1 MAKTKTKPGT
11 TPSGAPPTVPVLLP
25 LALPAPYDYLL
36 PKGAKAEPGRFV
48 VAPLGTVE
56 YLGAVWRRPQ
66 EAARPEIDRNKL
78 RAIVEVIDDVP
89 TLPPVSLDFADWVA
103 NYTLSSPGMVLRMM
117 MSAGRAFDPP
127 APRYGVRLI
136 GPAPERMTPA
146 RARVIEAAKNGLI
159 WVKSSLAEAAGVS
172 PGVIDGLVDA
182 GTLIAEPLPDWH
194 ALPLDLS
201 LKRAKLTA
209 EQEDAARKLLADTSG
224 GFTVTLLDGV
234 TGSGKTEVYFEAI
247 AAALARGRQ
256 VLVLM
261 PEIALTGQFIARCEE
276 RFGARPAEWH
286 SGVSAPLRGRVWRA
300 VAENKAKLVV
310 GARSALFLPF
320 PDLGLIVVDEEH
332 DQSYKQEERVT
343 YQARDMAVVRGH
355 LGQAPVV
362 LSSATPSIESLVNA
376 EQGRYRHIRLAQ
388 RFRTR
393 SSQESPVHV
402 HPTRLGPDGVRPKA
416 PSPSRGGMKDVP
428 APKTPKPPPGGEEP
442 ALGLDPRVDRRS
454 RSGGG
459 PDARLDGTGLPEI
472 AAIDMRANPPER
484 GRWLSPVLADAISE
498 TLQRGEQALLFL
510 NRRGYAPVTLCRKC
524 GFRFECPNCS
534 AWLVEHRFRRRL
546 ECHHCGTF
554 VPIPGT
560 CPKCGAEHSLVP
572 CGPGI
577 ERIAEEI
584 AERFPDARRVL
595 LSSDLTPSIGDL
607 RETLREIEDR
617 EVDVIIGTQLVAK
630 GHHFPG
636 LALVGVVDGD
646 LGLAQ
651 ADPRAAERT
660 FQLLNQVTGRAGRDA
675 IPGRGFIQ
683 TYMPEHPVMQA
694 IVSGDRDAFYE
705 REIAARREAGLPPF
719 GRLASLLVSGSSRE
733 AAETYARAV
742 ALAAPAAAKIQVL
755 GPAEAPLSVIR
766 GRHRYRLLVKAA
778 READLQAY
786 LRLWLSQVPKPKGD
800 VRLIVDVDPY
810 SFL

>member
-1 MAKTKTKPGT
+1 
-11 TPSGAPPTVPVLLP
+11 VLLP

-36 PKGAKAEPGRFV
+36 PDGMTVEPGSFV
-48 VAPLGTVE
+48 VAPLGTVD
-56 YLGAVWRRPQ
+56 YLGAVWRRP
-66 EAARPEIDRNKL
+66 ADAPAPEIERKKL
-78 RAIVEVIDDVP
+78 RALIEVLDDVP
-89 TLPPVSLDFADWVA
+89 PLPPVSLDFADWVA

-117 MSAGRAFDPP
+117 MSASRAFSPP
-127 APRYGVRLI
+127 TPRYGVRLI
-136 GPAPERMTPA
+136 GPPPERVTPA

-159 WVKSSLAEAAGVS
+159 WAKSGLAEAAGVS

-182 GTLIAEPLPDWH
+182 GTLMAEPLPDWQ
-194 ALPLDLS
+194 AAELDLS
-201 LKRAKLTA
+201 RNRAELTP
-209 EQEDAARKLLADTSG
+209 EQQGAARALLANTGG
-224 GFTVTLLDGV
+224 GFAVTLLDGV

-247 AAALARGRQ
+247 ASVLARGRQ

-261 PEIALTGQFIARCEE
+261 PEIALTGQFLDRCQE

-286 SGVSAPLRGRVWRA
+286 SGVSAPTRGRVWRA

-332 DQSYKQEERVT
+332 DQSYKQEERVA

-355 LGQAPVV
+355 LGDAPVV

-376 EQGRYRHIRLAQ
+376 EQGRYGHIRLGL
-388 RFRTR
+388 RY
-393 SSQESPVHV
+393 
-402 HPTRLGPDGVRPKA
+402 KA
-416 PSPSRGGMKDVP
+416 
-428 APKTPKPPPGGEEP
+428 A
-442 ALGLDPRVDRRS
+442 
-454 RSGGG
+454 
-459 PDARLDGTGLPEI
+459 GLPSI
-472 AAIDMRANPPER
+472 QAIDMRANPPER
-484 GRWLSPVLADAISE
+484 GSWLSPVLTEAIEE
-498 TLQRGEQALLFL
+498 TLGRGEQALLFL

-554 VPIPGT
+554 TPIPET

-577 ERIAEEI
+577 ERIAEEV
-584 AERFPDARRVL
+584 AKRFPDARRVL
-595 LSSDLTPSIGDL
+595 LSSDITPNISDL
-607 RETLREIEDR
+607 RETLREIADR

-660 FQLLNQVTGRAGRDA
+660 FQLLSQVTGRAGRDA
-675 IPGRGFIQ
+675 IPGRGLIQ
-683 TYMPEHPVMQA
+683 TYMPEHPVIEA
-694 IVSGDRDAFYE
+694 LVSGDRDAFYE
-705 REIAARREAGLPPF
+705 REIAARRAAGLPPF
-719 GRLASLLVSGSSRE
+719 GRLASLLVSGSARE
-733 AAETYARAV
+733 AVESYARGI

-786 LRLWLSQVPKPKGD
+786 LRLWLGQVPKPKGD
-800 VRLIVDVDPY
+800 VRLTVDVDPY

>member
-1 MAKTKTKPGT
+1 MT
-11 TPSGAPPTVPVLLP
+11 VLLP
-25 LALPAPYDYLL
+25 LALPAPYDYLV
-36 PKGAKAEPGRFV
+36 PKGMQVAPGQFV
-48 VAPLGTVE
+48 VVPLGPVD
-56 YLGAVWRRPQ
+56 YLGVVWP
-66 EAARPEIDRNKL
+66 RPEGEAPPKIEPKKL
-78 RAIVEVIDDVP
+78 RAIIEIVDDVP
-89 TLPPVSLDFADWVA
+89 KLPRVSLDFADWVA
-103 NYTLSSPGMVLRMM
+103 SYTLSSPGMVLRMM
-117 MSAGRAFDPP
+117 MSAGRGFEPP
-127 APRYGVRLI
+127 APRYGVRLA
-136 GPAPERMTPA
+136 GSPPSRMTPA
-146 RARVIEAAKNGLI
+146 RARVLEAASNGLI

-172 PGVIDGLVDA
+172 PGVIDGLVDIGA
-182 GTLIAEPLPDWH
+182 LLTEPLPDWH
-194 ALPLDLS
+194 AMPLDLS
-201 LKRAKLTA
+201 RERARLTKEQA
-209 EQEDAARKLLADTSG
+209 EVARALLDTTGG

-234 TGSGKTEVYFEAI
+234 TGSGKTEIYFEAI
-247 AAALARGRQ
+247 AAALARGQQ

-261 PEIALTGQFIARCEE
+261 PEIALTSQFIARCEK

-286 SGVSAPLRGRVWRA
+286 SGMSAPMRGRIWRA

-332 DQSYKQEERVT
+332 DQSYKQEERVA
-343 YQARDMAVVRGH
+343 YQARDMAVVRGS
-355 LGQAPVV
+355 LGRCPVV

-376 EQGRYRHIRLAQ
+376 VQGRYRHIRLGI
-388 RFRTR
+388 RY
-393 SSQESPVHV
+393 
-402 HPTRLGPDGVRPKA
+402 KA
-416 PSPSRGGMKDVP
+416 
-428 APKTPKPPPGGEEP
+428 A
-442 ALGLDPRVDRRS
+442 
-454 RSGGG
+454 
-459 PDARLDGTGLPEI
+459 GLPVL
-472 AAIDMRANPPER
+472 AAIDMRAAPPER
-484 GRWLSPVLADAISE
+484 GRWLSPVLVDAVAE
-498 TLQRGEQALLFL
+498 TLSRGEQALLFL

-554 VPIPGT
+554 VPIPET
-560 CPKCGAEHSLVP
+560 CPNCGAEHSLVP

-595 LSSDLTPSIGDL
+595 LSSDLTPSISDL
-607 RETLREIEDR
+607 RETLREIEER

-660 FQLLNQVTGRAGRDA
+660 FQLLSQVTGRAGREA
-675 IPGRGFIQ
+675 IPGRGLIQ
-683 TYMPEHPVMQA
+683 TYMPEHPVIQA
-694 IVSGDRDAFYE
+694 LVSGDRDNFLE
-705 REIAARREAGLPPF
+705 REITARREATLPPF
-719 GRLASLLVSGSSRE
+719 GRLASLLVSGSARE
-733 AAETYARAV
+733 GVEAYARAV
-742 ALAAPAAAKIQVL
+742 ALAAPPAAKIQVL

-766 GRHRYRLLVKAA
+766 GRHRYRLLVKSA

-786 LRLWLSQVPKPKGD
+786 LRLWLAAVPKPKGD
-800 VRLIVDVDPY
+800 VRLTVDVDPY

>member
-1 MAKTKTKPGT
+1 
-11 TPSGAPPTVPVLLP
+11 LLP
-25 LALPAPYDYLL
+25 LALPAPYDYLV
-36 PKGAKAEPGRFV
+36 PKGMEAAAGQFV

-56 YLGAVWRRPQ
+56 YLGVVWPRAEG
-66 EAARPEIDRNKL
+66 EAPPKIERKKL
-78 RAIVEVIDDVP
+78 REIVELVDDVP
-89 TLPPVSLDFADWVA
+89 PLPRVSLEFADWVA
-103 NYTLSSPGMVLRMM
+103 KYTLSSPGMVLRMM

-127 APRYGVRLI
+127 APRYGVRLA
-136 GPAPERMTPA
+136 GEAPQRMTPA
-146 RARVIEAAKNGLI
+146 RARVLEAAKNGLI

-182 GTLIAEPLPDWH
+182 GALITEPLPDWH
-194 ALPLDLS
+194 AMPLDTS
-201 LKRAKLTA
+201 RARAKLTK
-209 EQEDAARKLLADTSG
+209 EQDAAARELLANTST
-224 GFTVTLLDGV
+224 GFSVTLLDGV

-247 AAALARGRQ
+247 AAALARGKQ

-261 PEIALTGQFIARCEE
+261 PEIALTSQFIARCEE
-276 RFGARPAEWH
+276 RFGAKPAEWH

-343 YQARDMAVVRGH
+343 YQARDMAVLRGS
-355 LGQAPVV
+355 LGSAPVV

-376 EQGRYRHIRLAQ
+376 EQGRYRHIRLG
-388 RFRTR
+388 TR
-393 SSQESPVHV
+393 Y
-402 HPTRLGPDGVRPKA
+402 KA
-416 PSPSRGGMKDVP
+416 
-428 APKTPKPPPGGEEP
+428 A
-442 ALGLDPRVDRRS
+442 
-454 RSGGG
+454 
-459 PDARLDGTGLPEI
+459 GLPAI
-472 AAIDMRANPPER
+472 SAIDMRAAPPER
-484 GRWLSPVLADAISE
+484 GRWLSPVLVDAVAE
-498 TLQRGEQALLFL
+498 TLDRGEQALLFL

-524 GFRFECPNCS
+524 GFKFECPNCS

-554 VPIPGT
+554 IPIPET

-584 AERFPDARRVL
+584 KERFPDARRVL
-595 LSSDLTPSIGDL
+595 LSSDLTPSISDL
-607 RETLREIEDR
+607 RQTLREIEER
-617 EVDVIIGTQLVAK
+617 EVDVVIGTQLVAK

-675 IPGRGFIQ
+675 IPGRGLIQ
-683 TYMPEHPVMQA
+683 TYMPEHPVIQA
-694 IVSGDRDAFYE
+694 LVSGDRDAFYA
-705 REIAARREAGLPPF
+705 REIEARREAGLPPF

-733 AAETYARAV
+733 AAEAYARAV
-742 ALAAPAAAKIQVL
+742 VLAAPPAAKIQVL

-786 LRLWLSQVPKPKGD
+786 LRLWLSQVPKAHGD
-800 VRLIVDVDPY
+800 VRLVVDVDPY

>member
-11 TPSGAPPTVPVLLP
+11 APAGAPPTVPVLLP

-36 PKGAKAEPGRFV
+36 PDGARPEPGRFV
-48 VAPLGTVE
+48 IAPLGPVD

-66 EAARPEIDRNKL
+66 GAPPPEIDRKKL
-78 RAIVEVIDDVP
+78 RAIIEVVDDVP
-89 TLPPVSLDFADWVA
+89 PLPRVSLDFADWVA

-117 MSAGRAFDPP
+117 MSAGRAFSPP

-136 GPAPERMTPA
+136 GPPPERMTPA

-182 GTLIAEPLPDWH
+182 GTLVAEPLPDWH

-201 LKRAKLTA
+201 RQRAKLTA
-209 EQEDAARKLLADTSG
+209 EQAEAARALLANTGG

-234 TGSGKTEVYFEAI
+234 TGSGKTEIYFEAI

-261 PEIALTGQFIARCEE
+261 PEIALTGQFLERCEE

-286 SGVSAPLRGRVWRA
+286 SGVSAPLRGRIWRA

-332 DQSYKQEERVT
+332 DPSYKQEERVT

-355 LGQAPVV
+355 LGRCAGGAEFGHALDREPGQRRARRATATSRLPARATRRRRSSLRSRPSTCGQARP
-362 LSSATPSIESLVNA
+362 SAGAGSLPSLV
-376 EQGRYRHIRLAQ
+376 
-388 RFRTR
+388 
-393 SSQESPVHV
+393 
-402 HPTRLGPDGVRPKA
+402 
-416 PSPSRGGMKDVP
+416 
-428 APKTPKPPPGGEEP
+428 
-442 ALGLDPRVDRRS
+442 
-454 RSGGG
+454 
-459 PDARLDGTGLPEI
+459 DAV
-472 AAIDMRANPPER
+472 A
-484 GRWLSPVLADAISE
+484 E
-498 TLQRGEQALLFL
+498 TLGRGEQALLFL

-554 VPIPGT
+554 VPIPET

-577 ERIAEEI
+577 ERIDEEI
-584 AERFPDARRVL
+584 KERFPDARRVL

-636 LALVGVVDGD
+636 LALVGRGRRRSRPRASRSARRRAHLPAAQSGDGARRPR
-646 LGLAQ
+646 GHFRAR
-651 ADPRAAERT
+651 ADPDLYAGAPGDPGARLGRPRN
-660 FQLLNQVTGRAGRDA
+660 LL
-675 IPGRGFIQ
+675 
-683 TYMPEHPVMQA
+683 
-694 IVSGDRDAFYE
+694 
-705 REIAARREAGLPPF
+705 
-719 GRLASLLVSGSSRE
+719 
-733 AAETYARAV
+733 
-742 ALAAPAAAKIQVL
+742 
-755 GPAEAPLSVIR
+755 
-766 GRHRYRLLVKAA
+766 
-778 READLQAY
+778 
-786 LRLWLSQVPKPKGD
+786 
-800 VRLIVDVDPY
+800 
-810 SFL
+810 

>member
-1 MAKTKTKPGT
+1 LAKTKTKPET
-11 TPSGAPPTVPVLLP
+11 KPAGAPPTVPVLLP

-36 PKGAKAEPGRFV
+36 PDGMTVEPGSFV
-48 VAPLGTVE
+48 VAPLGPSD
-56 YLGAVWRRPQ
+56 YLGAVWRRP
-66 EAARPEIDRNKL
+66 AGAPPPEIERKKL
-78 RAIVEVIDDVP
+78 RALIEVLDDVP
-89 TLPPVSLDFADWVA
+89 PLPPVSLDFADWVA

-117 MSAGRAFDPP
+117 MSASRAFSPP
-127 APRYGVRLI
+127 APRYGVRLV
-136 GPAPERMTPA
+136 GPPPERLTPA

-159 WVKSSLAEAAGVS
+159 WVKSGLAEAAGVS

-182 GTLIAEPLPDWH
+182 GTLMAEPLPDWQ
-194 ALPLDLS
+194 AVPLDLS
-201 LKRAKLTA
+201 RTRAKLTP
-209 EQEDAARKLLADTSG
+209 EQQDAARDLLANTED
-224 GFTVTLLDGV
+224 GFAVTLLDGV

-247 AAALARGRQ
+247 ASVLARGRQ

-261 PEIALTGQFIARCEE
+261 PEIALTGQFLDRCEE

-286 SGVSAPLRGRVWRA
+286 SGVSAPTRGRVWRA

-320 PDLGLIVVDEEH
+320 PDVGLIVVDEEH
-332 DQSYKQEERVT
+332 DQSYKQEERVA

-355 LGQAPVV
+355 LGDAPVV

-376 EQGRYRHIRLAQ
+376 EQGRYRHIRLGS
-388 RFRTR
+388 RY
-393 SSQESPVHV
+393 
-402 HPTRLGPDGVRPKA
+402 KA
-416 PSPSRGGMKDVP
+416 
-428 APKTPKPPPGGEEP
+428 A
-442 ALGLDPRVDRRS
+442 
-454 RSGGG
+454 
-459 PDARLDGTGLPEI
+459 GLPSI
-472 AAIDMRANPPER
+472 QAIDMRADSPER
-484 GRWLSPVLADAISE
+484 GSWLSPVLTEAIEE
-498 TLQRGEQALLFL
+498 TLGRGEQALLFL
-510 NRRGYAPVTLCRKC
+510 NRRGYAPVTLCRQC

-554 VPIPGT
+554 TPIPET

-577 ERIAEEI
+577 ERIAEEV

-595 LSSDLTPSIGDL
+595 LSSDITPNISDL
-607 RETLREIEDR
+607 RETLREIADR

-660 FQLLNQVTGRAGRDA
+660 FQLLSQVTGRAGRDT
-675 IPGRGFIQ
+675 IPGRGLIQ
-683 TYMPEHPVMQA
+683 TYMPEHPVIEA
-694 IVSGDRDAFYE
+694 LVSGDRDEFYE
-705 REIAARREAGLPPF
+705 REIAARRDAGLPPF
-719 GRLASLLVSGSSRE
+719 GRLASLLVSGSARE
-733 AAETYARAV
+733 AVETYARAI

-786 LRLWLSQVPKPKGD
+786 LRLWLGQVPKPKGD
-800 VRLIVDVDPY
+800 VRLTVDVDPY

>member
-1 MAKTKTKPGT
+1 
-11 TPSGAPPTVPVLLP
+11 
-25 LALPAPYDYLL
+25 
-36 PKGAKAEPGRFV
+36 
-48 VAPLGTVE
+48 
-56 YLGAVWRRPQ
+56 
-66 EAARPEIDRNKL
+66 
-78 RAIVEVIDDVP
+78 
-89 TLPPVSLDFADWVA
+89 VSLTFADWVA
-103 NYTLSSPGMVLRMM
+103 SYTLSSPGMVLRMM
-117 MSAGRAFDPP
+117 MSAGRAFEPP
-127 APRYGVRLI
+127 AQRYGVRLA
-136 GPAPERMTPA
+136 GPPPQRMTPA
-146 RARVIEAAKNGLI
+146 RARVLEAAKSGLI

-182 GTLIAEPLPDWH
+182 GALITEPLPDWH
-194 ALPLDLS
+194 ALPLDLTRA
-201 LKRAKLTA
+201 RAKLTKEQA
-209 EQEDAARKLLADTSG
+209 EAARTLLANTSE

-234 TGSGKTEVYFEAI
+234 TGSGKTEVYFEAV
-247 AAALARGRQ
+247 AAALACDKQ

-261 PEIALTGQFIARCEE
+261 PEIALTSQFISRCEE

-286 SGVSAPLRGRVWRA
+286 SGISAPLRGRIWRA

-310 GARSALFLPF
+310 GARSALFLHF

-343 YQARDMAVVRGH
+343 YQARDMAVVRGS
-355 LGQAPVV
+355 LGRCPVV

-376 EQGRYRHIRLAQ
+376 EQGRYRHIRLG
-388 RFRTR
+388 TR
-393 SSQESPVHV
+393 Y
-402 HPTRLGPDGVRPKA
+402 KA
-416 PSPSRGGMKDVP
+416 
-428 APKTPKPPPGGEEP
+428 A
-442 ALGLDPRVDRRS
+442 
-454 RSGGG
+454 
-459 PDARLDGTGLPEI
+459 GLPAI
-472 AAIDMRANPPER
+472 TAIDMRASPPER
-484 GRWLSPVLADAISE
+484 GRWLSPVLVDAVAE
-498 TLQRGEQALLFL
+498 TLSRGEQALLFL

-524 GFRFECPNCS
+524 GFKFECPNCS

-554 VPIPGT
+554 IPIPET
-560 CPKCGAEHSLVP
+560 CPNCGAEHSLVP

-595 LSSDLTPSIGDL
+595 LSSDLTPSISDL
-607 RETLREIEDR
+607 RETLREIEER

-660 FQLLNQVTGRAGRDA
+660 FQLLNQVTGRAGRDS
-675 IPGRGFIQ
+675 IPGRGLIQ
-683 TYMPEHPVMQA
+683 TYMPEHPVIQA
-694 IVSGDRDAFYE
+694 LVSGDRDTFYE
-705 REIAARREAGLPPF
+705 REIAARREATLPPF
-719 GRLASLLVSGSSRE
+719 GRLASLLVSASSRE
-733 AAETYARAV
+733 AAEAYARAV
-742 ALAAPAAAKIQVL
+742 ALAAPPAAKIQVL

-786 LRLWLSQVPKPKGD
+786 LRLWLSAIPKAKGD
-800 VRLIVDVDPY
+800 VRLVVDVDPY